1 MLELCELEVA
11 YRGVEVVHG
20 VDLALDRGEVVGMI
34 GPNGAGKS
42 SVLRAVC
49 GLVRPSGGEVLF
61 EGCALNGMAPEQIA
75 RLGLALVP
83 EGRHVFKTLTVAE
96 NLRMGEWR
104 NGKGGVAVEQTLDRF
119 PILRER
125 ASEHADRLSGGEQQ
139 QLAIARALIGRPR
152 LLILDEPSLGLAPKT
167 IDMIYELLEGLRRE
181 GTTMLL
187 AEQNAARTID
197 FCDRCLVLGG
207 GRVRVHGRREELQG
221 DPDLVRAYLGS
232 TVARAGTYDDE
243 ETEAGGRR

>member
-1 MLELCELEVA
+1 VLELRGVKVA
-11 YRGVEVVHG
+11 FGGVEVVHG
-20 VDLALDRGEVVGMI
+20 VDLELDRGEVVGMI

-42 SVLRAVC
+42 SVLRAIC
-49 GLVRPSGGEVLF
+49 GLTRPSAGEIRF
-61 EGCALNGMAPEQIA
+61 AGRPLNGMAPERIA

-104 NGKGGVAVEQTLDRF
+104 DRRGEAAIEQTLDRF

-125 ASEHADRLSGGEQQ
+125 AAEHADRLSGGEQQ
-139 QLAIARALIGRPR
+139 QLAIARALIARPR

-167 IDMIYELLEGLRRE
+167 IDLIYELLEGLRGE

-207 GRVRVHGRREELQG
+207 GVVRAEGRREELQG
-221 DPDLVRAYLGS
+221 DPDLVHAYLGGS
-232 TVARAGTYDDE
+232 R
-243 ETEAGGRR
+243 

>member
-1 MLELCELEVA
+1 MLELRGARVA

-20 VDLALDRGEVVGMI
+20 VDLGIEPGEVVGMV

-42 SVLRAVC
+42 SVLRAIC
-49 GLVRPSGGEVLF
+49 GLVKPSSGEVLF
-61 EGCALNGMAPEQIA
+61 EGQMLNGMAPERIA
-75 RLGLALVP
+75 KLGVALVP

-96 NLRMGEWR
+96 NLRLGAWSAGGDA
-104 NGKGGVAVEQTLDRF
+104 NGIGQALERF

-125 ASEHADRLSGGEQQ
+125 ADEHADRLSGGEQQ
-139 QLAIARALIGRPR
+139 QLAIVRALLGKPR

-167 IDMIYELLEGLRRE
+167 IDLIYGLLGELREE

-187 AEQNAARTID
+187 VEQNATRTID

-207 GRVRVHGRREELQG
+207 GRVRARGHREELQG
-221 DPDLVRAYLGS
+221 DSDLVRAYLG
-232 TVARAGTYDDE
+232 GQNE
-243 ETEAGGRR
+243 PKENGGGER

>member
-1 MLELCELEVA
+1 MLELRGVSVA
-11 YRGVEVVHG
+11 YDGVEVVHD
-20 VDLALDRGEVVGMI
+20 VDLELGRGEVVGMI

-42 SVLRAVC
+42 SVLRAIC
-49 GLVRPSGGEVLF
+49 GLVRPRSGEVLF
-61 EGCALNGMAPEQIA
+61 DGRALGGMAPERIA

-96 NLRMGEWR
+96 NLRLAERRDGDGATATA
-104 NGKGGVAVEQTLDRF
+104 NTLDRF

-125 ASEHADRLSGGEQQ
+125 ANEHADRLSGGEQQ

-167 IDMIYELLEGLRRE
+167 IDLIYELLEDLRRE

-207 GRVRVHGRREELQG
+207 GRVRVQGDREELRG
-221 DPDLVRAYLGS
+221 DPDLLRAYLGGQ
-232 TVARAGTYDDE
+232 R
-243 ETEAGGRR
+243 

>member
-1 MLELCELEVA
+1 MKVA
-11 YRGVEVVHG
+11 YGGVEVVHG
-20 VDLALDRGEVVGMI
+20 VDLELDRGEVVGMI

-49 GLVRPSGGEVLF
+49 GLVRPSAGEVLF
-61 EGCALNGMAPEQIA
+61 EGRVLNGMAPERIA
-75 RLGLALVP
+75 RLGIALVP

-104 NGKGGVAVEQTLDRF
+104 EGGGEAVVEQTLDRF
-119 PILRER
+119 PVLRER
-125 ASEHADRLSGGEQQ
+125 AAEHADRLSGGEQQ

-167 IDMIYELLEGLRRE
+167 IDLIYELLEGLRRE

-207 GRVRVHGRREELQG
+207 GRVRVQGGREELQG
-221 DPDLVRAYLGS
+221 DPDLVRAYLGG
-232 TVARAGTYDDE
+232 TAARAGTPDGE
-243 ETEAGGRR
+243 KTEVGRGR